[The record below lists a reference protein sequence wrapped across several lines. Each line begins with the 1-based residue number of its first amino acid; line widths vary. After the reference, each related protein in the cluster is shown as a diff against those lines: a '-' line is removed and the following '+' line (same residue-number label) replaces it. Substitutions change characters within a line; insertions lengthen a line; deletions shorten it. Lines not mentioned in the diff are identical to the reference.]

1 MSTGGTTDVISRRG
15 SERIRTKTDAEQ
27 QITSQDRQ
35 QKQVC
40 RIDAVMRKNAF
51 TLIEVLVTLAI
62 IMILVGAL
70 AGTGQYLRTRSGIQL
85 TKSTI
90 QVIDTAL
97 EQYQEQYK
105 KNPFSNRVDIN
116 TGQPIDYTKVHLEAD
131 TGMTSITTSDNKD
144 TKLLEKDGT
153 CYASSIGLFY
163 YLDRC
168 ADSKAILDTLSNRM
182 ITTLDAATGLQ
193 IKMIMGGVT
202 YNVPRFIDAWGM
214 SLRYEY
220 LDNYPYPKIMS
231 AGPDKI
237 FGTSDDLS
245 NQ

>member
-85 TKSTI
+85 TQSTI
-90 QVIDTAL
+90 QIIDAAL
-97 EQYQEQYK
+97 EQYQEQYRAFPF
-105 KNPFSNRVDIN
+105 KNRNVDS
-116 TGQPIDYTKVHLEAD
+116 DSAKAD
-131 TGMTSITTSDNKD
+131 PYELAHFESDLTADITAGTL
-144 TKLLEKDGT
+144 TEKDGNNQVIWN
-153 CYASSIGLFY
+153 ASSAALY
-163 YLDRC
+163 YFLNRC
-168 ADSKAILDTLSNRM
+168 GDSKAILDTLSDRM
-182 ITTLDAATGLQ
+182 ISTLDATGKQ
-193 IKMIMGGVT
+193 IKMVMGGVT
-202 YNVPRFIDAWGM
+202 YPVPRFIDAWGM

>member
-62 IMILVGAL
+62 IMILVGVL

-85 TKSTI
+85 TQSTI
-90 QVIDTAL
+90 QIIDAAL
-97 EQYQEQYK
+97 EQYQEQYRAF
-105 KNPFSNRVDIN
+105 PF
-116 TGQPIDYTKVHLEAD
+116 K
-131 TGMTSITTSDNKD
+131 NKD
-144 TKLLEKDGT
+144 ENGDAVADPYSLDHFKTDLTAVITSGT
-153 CYASSIGLFY
+153 LTDNNASSAALY
-163 YLDRC
+163 YFLNRC
-168 ADSKAILDTLSNRM
+168 GDSKAILDTLSDRM
-182 ITTLDAATGLQ
+182 ITGQ
-193 IKMIMGGVT
+193 QVKMMIGGVT
-202 YNVPRFIDAWGM
+202 YNVPWFIDAWGV

>member
-97 EQYQEQYK
+97 EQYQEQYRAFPF
-105 KNPFSNRVDIN
+105 KNRNVDS
-116 TGQPIDYTKVHLEAD
+116 DAAKAD
-131 TGMTSITTSDNKD
+131 PYSLDHFKTDLKADITSGTLTDND
-144 TKLLEKDGT
+144 
-153 CYASSIGLFY
+153 ASSAALY
-163 YLDRC
+163 YFLNC
-168 ADSKAILDTLSNRM
+168 CGDSKTILDTLSDRM
-182 ITTLDAATGLQ
+182 ITGQQLKMMIGGATF
-193 IKMIMGGVT
+193 
-202 YNVPRFIDAWGM
+202 NVPWFIDAWGM